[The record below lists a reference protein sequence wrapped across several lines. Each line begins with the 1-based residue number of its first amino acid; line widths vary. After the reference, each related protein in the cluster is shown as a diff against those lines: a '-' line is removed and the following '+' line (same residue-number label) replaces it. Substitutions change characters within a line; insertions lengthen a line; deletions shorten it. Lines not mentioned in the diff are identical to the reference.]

1 LGDKV
6 ELGVA
11 VDVLVDEIE
20 DVAVRVGR
28 ADLELETDLVAV
40 LEDEGVPV
48 DVGVPDT
55 DLDVVG
61 VLVDVHVALE
71 LREARAETD
80 EDPDALIV
88 LLPVTDFVEDTV
100 VVGVRDAVFE
110 AAAVP
115 ETEGDRVDVL
125 VADED

>member
-1 LGDKV
+1 MGDKV

>member
-1 LGDKV
+1 MGDKV

-61 VLVDVHVALE
+61 VLVDVQVALE
-71 LREARAETD
+71 LIEARAETD
-80 EDPDALIV
+80 EDPDALFV
-88 LLPVTDFVEDTV
+88 LLPVTDFVEETV
-100 VVGVRDAVFE
+100 VVGVLEAVFE

>member
-1 LGDKV
+1 MGDKV

-48 DVGVPDT
+48 DVGVPDVV
-55 DLDVVG
+55 LDIVG
-61 VLVDVHVALE
+61 VLVDV
-71 LREARAETD
+71 
-80 EDPDALIV
+80 
-88 LLPVTDFVEDTV
+88 
-100 VVGVRDAVFE
+100 
-110 AAAVP
+110 
-115 ETEGDRVDVL
+115 L
-125 VADED
+125 VAEED

>member
-61 VLVDVHVALE
+61 VLVDVQVALE

-80 EDPDALIV
+80 EDPDALFV

-110 AAAVP
+110 AEEVP

-125 VADED
+125 VAVED

>member
-1 LGDKV
+1 MGDKV

-61 VLVDVHVALE
+61 VLVDVQVALE

-80 EDPDALIV
+80 EDPDALFV

-110 AAAVP
+110 AEEVP

-125 VADED
+125 VAVED

>member
-48 DVGVPDT
+48 DVGVPDVV
-55 DLDVVG
+55 LDIVG
-61 VLVDVHVALE
+61 VLVDV
-71 LREARAETD
+71 
-80 EDPDALIV
+80 
-88 LLPVTDFVEDTV
+88 
-100 VVGVRDAVFE
+100 
-110 AAAVP
+110 
-115 ETEGDRVDVL
+115 L
-125 VADED
+125 VAEED